1 MKGPRKTLL
10 ASSILAIPS
19 LAQALGLGGIE
30 VKSGLNEPLVAEIQ
44 VIQSAPGEADG
55 LAVALASAEDFARVG
70 IDRARMEMPLTFTV
84 AKGAAGQAVI
94 KVTSAVPVKEPF
106 LNFLLEVN
114 WSKGRLLREYTVL
127 LDPPVSAPAR
137 GSQVATAPVRDTAPA
152 APVAAAPVEPAPK
165 PAEPV
170 APAPVAAEPA
180 PAPQPEPQPAPQ
192 PAPAPV
198 AAEPAP
204 AAPAP
209 AGDYG
214 PIGQGE
220 TLWEIAQA
228 TRPDG
233 VADNNKFM
241 IALLRMNPGA
251 FYEQNIN
258 ALKRGAILRIPTSD
272 EVNAIAASEAAEA
285 VRGQNELWRGYQA
298 SQSAAPTTLA
308 DAGASESLRTPPA
321 STSTSGSRLEL
332 LPPRA
337 GEDQGAAD
345 RPGDAGLQ
353 RSGEEI
359 KNLRGDLA
367 RSQEDLES
375 SRQEVSELRSRVAD
389 LEKIKADQDKVLTLR
404 NDELK
409 TLQSR
414 SAELEKRI
422 RELEAAAAAAQAAA
436 DKAAADAAAAAA
448 AQPEPKPA
456 DIWKPEDQPPADTT
470 PPADTAAEP
479 PADTAPQADT
489 AEPVAGTEP
498 PADATPADTAP
509 EPAPVDTTPVP
520 SDTAAS
526 TQPVPEPAPAEPQPV
541 PAEPAAP
548 EATGGLFSNPWVLGG
563 IGAAAL
569 ALIGLLFAR
578 RRKKEEPAQEFTA
591 SEHPADDH
599 GGYFPAERAPAAV
612 AEVGDAEEEALLDQV
627 AMNPSDLR
635 VRLNLLRLYAG
646 HRNAA
651 AFEEAARALRAQIA
665 SEDQPEW
672 REAAQIAA
680 GILPGHPLFQR
691 KDELPS
697 DVTFEEP
704 EVAPAE
710 AVESSFD
717 LNAFDETPAQPATP
731 ASPPALQAAAEPNF
745 DFDFDLDAPTQ
756 AIEAVKA
763 APAPA
768 PAPAPATR
776 SDELSFDFDLDL
788 PAAAAAPAPVAVA
801 APEPVAAP
809 APAPVKEEFS
819 LDLPEIDFAAVE
831 APKVE
836 APKVAEPAVPS
847 MDDELGDLGVFGDDA
862 VATKLDLARAY
873 MDMGD
878 PDGARS
884 MLEEVIGEGNA
895 AQQDE
900 ARKLLSSL
908 G

>member
-84 AKGAAGQAVI
+84 SKGAAGQAVI

-137 GSQVATAPVRDTAPA
+137 GSQVATAPVRDTAP
-152 APVAAAPVEPAPK
+152 V
-165 PAEPV
+165 
-170 APAPVAAEPA
+170 APVAAEPA
-180 PAPQPEPQPAPQ
+180 PEPMVAAEPV
-192 PAPAPV
+192 PAPAAEPTPAPEPAPAAEPAPEAAATPEPVPV
-198 AAEPAP
+198 AAEPATP
-204 AAPAP
+204 SPAP
-209 AGDYG
+209 SGDYG

-220 TLWEIAQA
+220 TLWEIANA
-228 TRPDG
+228 TRPEG
-233 VADNNKFM
+233 VADMNKFM
-241 IALLRMNPGA
+241 IALLRMNPDA

-258 ALKRGAILRIPTSD
+258 ALKRGAILRIPTGD
-272 EVNAIAASEAAEA
+272 DVNAIAASEAAEA

-389 LEKIKADQDKVLTLR
+389 LEKIKTDQDKVLSLR

-409 TLQSR
+409 ALQSR
-414 SAELEKRI
+414 AAELEKRI
-422 RELEAAAAAAQAAA
+422 RELEALAASAQAAA
-436 DKAAADAAAAAA
+436 DKAAADAAAA
-448 AQPEPKPA
+448 QSEPKPA
-456 DIWKPEDQPPADTT
+456 DIWKPEDQPPADAAA
-470 PPADTAAEP
+470 PADTAVEPSADVGTEP
-479 PADTAPQADT
+479 PADASTPPADT
-489 AEPVAGTEP
+489 AEPVAATEP
-498 PADATPADTAP
+498 PADTTP
-509 EPAPVDTTPVP
+509 EPAP
-520 SDTAAS
+520 SDTAPPVPTDTAAT
-526 TQPVPEPAPAEPQPV
+526 TQPVSEPAPAEPV
-541 PAEPAAP
+541 PAEPAPPA
-548 EATGGLFSNPWVLGG
+548 AGGGLFSNPWVLGG

-569 ALIGLLFAR
+569 ALFGLLFAR
-578 RRKKEEPAQEFTA
+578 RRKKDEAAAEFGA
-591 SEHPADDH
+591 GEAAADDH
-599 GGYFPAERAPAAV
+599 GGYFPAERAPAIAD
-612 AEVGDAEEEALLDQV
+612 VGDAEEEALLDQV

-635 VRLNLLRLYAG
+635 ARLNLLRLYAG
-646 HRNAA
+646 HGNAT

-672 REAAQIAA
+672 REAAQLAA

-691 KDELPS
+691 KDELPEE
-697 DVTFEEP
+697 VTFEEP
-704 EVAPAE
+704 EAAPSE
-710 AVESSFD
+710 SVESSFD
-717 LNAFDETPAQPATP
+717 LNAFDESPAQPAAP
-731 ASPPALQAAAEPNF
+731 VAPPALQAAAEPNF

-756 AIEAVKA
+756 AIEPVK
-763 APAPA
+763 PAPA
-768 PAPAPATR
+768 PAPAPAASR
-776 SDELSFDFDLDL
+776 GEELSFDFDLDI
-788 PAAAAAPAPVAVA
+788 PAPAPAPVAT
-801 APEPVAAP
+801 PEPIAAAP

-836 APKVAEPAVPS
+836 APKIAEPAAPS

-900 ARKLLSSL
+900 ARKLLGSL